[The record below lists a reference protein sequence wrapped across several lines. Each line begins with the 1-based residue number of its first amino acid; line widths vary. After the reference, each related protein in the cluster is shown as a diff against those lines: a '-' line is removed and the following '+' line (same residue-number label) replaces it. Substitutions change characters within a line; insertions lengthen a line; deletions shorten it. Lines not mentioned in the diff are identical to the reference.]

1 MRGYNKVISFNGIE
15 YRSISQLLEN
25 LGIGY
30 DRSVFNHIEKGDK
43 TIEEIITIAAN
54 KKKLKRQLECLK

>member
-30 DRSVFNHIEKGDK
+30 DRSVFNHISKGDK
-43 TIEEIITIAAN
+43 SIEEIITIAAS
-54 KKKLKRQLECLK
+54 KKKLKRQLKCLK